1 MLGGSHTART
11 RCVNY
16 AKKHPAWSKQCP
28 VRAKW
33 IAQAK
38 ERWADRPRY
47 FISPDYSKKTTQENA
62 TTAAGPTSVGLRNGA
77 ATRKR
82 QAEPTEADRPRRPRG
97 RPPASSA
104 PVRTDH
110 GSRDISQMLT
120 ALARQSV
127 ETAMVL
133 DDD

>member
-38 ERWADRPRY
+38 ERWVDRPRY
-47 FISPDYSKKTTQENA
+47 FISPDYSKKITQENA
-62 TTAAGPTSVGLRNGA
+62 TIATGPISVGLRNSA

-82 QAEPTEADRPRRPRG
+82 QAKPTKADRPRRLKS
-97 RPPASSA
+97 RPPAFLT
-104 PVRTDH
+104 PVRTDY
-110 GSRDISQMLT
+110 GSRDIS
-120 ALARQSV
+120 
-127 ETAMVL
+127 
-133 DDD
+133 